1 MLKKL
6 SIFSLFVFMYC
17 FVCATEDDDNPN
29 FRKTKTFSISY
40 KGGISDVSKVFSS
53 ISTLKG
59 IQYYSNS
66 HERWETLYKEA
77 GFINNTKE
85 KTFVADNKITIR
97 PATDYYCL
105 LQDNSLGDCVFKIN
119 YSESEN
125 TVTANFILVEPLTFW
140 GITGVQANDLRIQ
153 LKATKVQDSILAVIT
168 IEARYR
174 EISFIEDLIP
184 KSLDARL
191 DALYRWITKNLTS
204 L

>member
-1 MLKKL
+1 MLKK
-6 SIFSLFVFMYC
+6 IPIISLFVLLCC
-17 FVCATEDDDNPN
+17 FASANGNVDNPN
-29 FRKTKTFSISY
+29 FRKTKTFSIPY

-66 HERWETLYKEA
+66 RERWETLYKEA

-85 KTFVADNKITIR
+85 KKFVADDKIIVK

-119 YSESEN
+119 YSESGN

-153 LKATKVQDSILAVIT
+153 LKATKLQDTIQAVIT

-174 EISFIEDLIP
+174 EISFIEDLLP

-191 DALYRWITKNLTS
+191 DALYRWIIKSLT
-204 L
+204 

>member
-1 MLKKL
+1 MFRKL
-6 SIFSLFVFMYC
+6 SIFLLFVLLCC
-17 FVCATEDDDNPN
+17 FASATGDVDNPN
-29 FRKTKTFSISY
+29 FRKTKTFTIPY

-85 KTFVADNKITIR
+85 KKFVADDKIIVK
-97 PATDYYCL
+97 PATNYYCL

-119 YSESEN
+119 YSESGN
-125 TVTANFILVEPLTFW
+125 TVTATFILVEPLTFW
-140 GITGVQANDLRIQ
+140 GITGVQANDLCIQ
-153 LKATKVQDSILAVIT
+153 LKATKVQDTIQAVIT

-174 EISFIEDLIP
+174 EISFVEDLIP
-184 KSLDARL
+184 KSLDARI
-191 DALYRWITKNLTS
+191 DALYRWMTTAVSKK
-204 L
+204 

>member
-1 MLKKL
+1 M
-6 SIFSLFVFMYC
+6 
-17 FVCATEDDDNPN
+17 
-29 FRKTKTFSISY
+29 
-40 KGGISDVSKVFSS
+40 
-53 ISTLKG
+53 
-59 IQYYSNS
+59 
-66 HERWETLYKEA
+66 
-77 GFINNTKE
+77 
-85 KTFVADNKITIR
+85 
-97 PATDYYCL
+97 
-105 LQDNSLGDCVFKIN
+105 
-119 YSESEN
+119 
-125 TVTANFILVEPLTFW
+125 TANFILVEPLTFW